1 MLVNSR
7 ERQNFIRDEINVS
20 DDDLEGSGLEIRSCS
35 VVTTQENCV
44 GASLLWDLLNLLHL
58 SVKGTHS
65 SHLCPPRLVNK
76 SVPGSVY
83 FLIEWQSSMAQIKL
97 KVTIKK

>member
-35 VVTTQENCV
+35 VVTTQENCW
-44 GASLLWDLLNLLHL
+44 GQLAM
-58 SVKGTHS
+58 
-65 SHLCPPRLVNK
+65 
-76 SVPGSVY
+76 GSAQFAAFISARNT
-83 FLIEWQSSMAQIKL
+83 FLPSMYS
-97 KVTIKK
+97 